1 MGQERS
7 LTQEC
12 FWSDSKLEAV
22 QAFPGGPVL
31 RNLPFNAGD
40 TGSIPGG
47 GTKIPHAEGQLTS
60 CASAAESSSCNER
73 FPKIQQRSCLPQLGP
88 RWPKKYALKKI
99 KIEASRVSEVE
110 GRVLKTHL
118 PVLQKRKL
126 GTEEPSLMCLNVR
139 FRSWRHQQFVVVENA
154 ETLPPARCVN
164 S

>member
-12 FWSDSKLEAV
+12 FWSDLKLEAV

-110 GRVLKTHL
+110 GRVLNS
-118 PVLQKRKL
+118 PP
-126 GTEEPSLMCLNVR
+126 GSSEE
-139 FRSWRHQQFVVVENA
+139 
-154 ETLPPARCVN
+154 ETGHRRAKSHVSQCSFQIMEASAVC
-164 S
+164 SG